1 VYIPVKHVCNS
12 AALIEFPEMHL
23 NMVRPGIA
31 LYGLYPSDEVDKT
44 KIDLRPAMSL
54 KANVILVKDVE
65 KDTFISYGR
74 IFKTSRNSRI
84 ATIPIGYATDIQAS
98 YRQRK
103 STSERS
109 AGSYCGKNLHG
120 SVHGRHNGY

>member
-84 ATIPIGYATDIQAS
+84 ATIPIGYATDIQGFLPAKEK
-98 YRQRK
+98 YF
-103 STSERS
+103 
-109 AGSYCGKNLHG
+109 
-120 SVHGRHNGY
+120 

>member
-1 VYIPVKHVCNS
+1 
-12 AALIEFPEMHL
+12 
-23 NMVRPGIA
+23 
-31 LYGLYPSDEVDKT
+31 VDKT

-84 ATIPIGYATDIQAS
+84 ATIPIGYADGYTRLLTGKGKVLLNGQLLLLWEEFAWI
-98 YRQRK
+98 
-103 STSERS
+103 S
-109 AGSYCGKNLHG
+109 AW
-120 SVHGRHNGY
+120 